1 MDGSYQSE
9 SLAVSFFSIHLK
21 LKLGFRQMMKGE
33 FLVVEYLGWDN
44 SYTEIVS
51 SDRLRPKNTNP
62 PVTNKTFHKFE
73 IPVQEDLRE

>member
-1 MDGSYQSE
+1 
-9 SLAVSFFSIHLK
+9 
-21 LKLGFRQMMKGE
+21 MMKGE